1 MLSQLLLLISRM
13 TGPEMAR
20 RCFDKQLLA
29 RCILCELTRY
39 KLARHRLRQ
48 LLPTR
53 GLQLLLTSRL
63 LHRSTRRRRSRS
75 LRARGLQLL
84 LTRVSKLRCVRVPP
98 AVVWLATSLDP
109 ARDLFLRNQELHLPS
124 TRGSNNGVLLLLQS
138 CLLR

>member
-29 RCILCELTRY
+29 RCILCVLTRY

-53 GLQLLLTSRL
+53 GLR
-63 LHRSTRRRRSRS
+63 HRSTRRRRSRS

>member
-1 MLSQLLLLISRM
+1 MLLISRM
-13 TGPEMAR
+13 TGPEMIR

-29 RCILCELTRY
+29 RCNFNELTRY

-75 LRARGLQLL
+75 LLTRDSRRQLL
-84 LTRVSKLRCVRVPP
+84 LTRDSRLRCVRVPP